1 METSLS
7 IAAGV
12 VTILDLLPALIE
24 VLTHFGVDLSEDWSD
39 FGTLRT
45 ALLYTTLPQ
54 ARSVISRVRRH
65 VLDDSERRKSFM
77 HRLQQRFSTQHEDI
91 TAVRAPWTLKH
102 AAEQAETIK
111 KSYDQSLNIIAVAV
125 RNRNMHT
132 TTWLSAYH
140 TVRVL

>member
-1 METSLS
+1 MEIFSVFN
-7 IAAGV
+7 AAV
-12 VTILDLLPALIE
+12 QLLEVLPASIE
-24 VLTHFGVDLSEDWSD
+24 VLTDFWIDFSEDWTD

-54 ARSVISRVRRH
+54 ARSVISRVRLY
-65 VLDDSERRKSFM
+65 VVNDSEKRVAY
-77 HRLQQRFSTQHEDI
+77 RLRQRSTAQRGNIPAE
-91 TAVRAPWTLKH
+91 RAPWTLKH

-132 TTWLSAYH
+132 TT
-140 TVRVL
+140 